1 MNEPSATSEA
11 VHEELTGL
19 RALVEATG
27 EATFRLGADGAI
39 ASWTRAAERLFGHAE
54 PEAIGRDADTLFTPQ
69 ESGAELIERA
79 CAGEPI
85 VGADAHALR
94 HDDMVVPVAVTTVP
108 VPTGGAFVLV
118 RDLTEQELF
127 QSTLAESQAR
137 MDELQHLAHVG
148 LWSWDAGTG
157 AVQWSEELHRIHDLE
172 PGQFDGS
179 LAGHLAAVH
188 PSDRALVSTW
198 LQDALHADGELEL
211 EYAIVRPTGQVRHVT
226 VRAEVV
232 HEADGRPGGLRGICQ
247 DLTERKEVEQARER
261 QLALVAL
268 LNRITAAANEATSV
282 EHALRSCVDAV
293 RDHIGWALGHVLFAD
308 PSGDFVYSSGVWS
321 YDRDS
326 DDGLRRFRLASQ
338 AVQVPRGQLLPG
350 RVLSDGRPVWLADF
364 MSEPDFTRAAA
375 AERAGFRTALAFPV
389 LVGNDI
395 VAVVEL
401 FSTQQQGLDE
411 HLVAVL
417 GACGSQVGRVV
428 ERTRAAEALSHQAL
442 HDPLTQLPNRAL
454 FIDRLEHAV
463 AAVGRSQAMLAVLFL
478 DLDGFKVVNDSL
490 GHDIGDVVLV
500 RVAERLR
507 RGLRP
512 TDTVGRFGGDEFT
525 ILCENV
531 KSEEEAIQVANR
543 VAELVAQ
550 PVELATGGELDLT
563 ASVGIAFARSP
574 DERPENLLRDAD
586 AAMYRAKEQG
596 RARHEVFDTSMHH
609 KVAERLQLAT
619 DLRRALPRSEFR
631 LHYQPQVSLADGRI
645 VGLEAL
651 IRWQH
656 PTRGLLAPGH
666 FIHAAEE
673 TQLIVPLGGWVLD
686 EACRQLAEWRA
697 EFPDLPL
704 KVNVNVSARQLGK
717 VELIEAVH
725 QVLTETRLD
734 PKSVCLE
741 ITETVIMADAEFY
754 LEALLGLK
762 VLGVSLAVD
771 DFGVG
776 YSSLA
781 YLQRF
786 PIDTLK
792 IDKTF
797 VDGLEQPQTQA
808 RAILAAAVD
817 MAHALGLEAVAE
829 GVESPQQAAT
839 LADLGCDGA
848 QGYYF
853 ARPAPP
859 EEITVLLAHGA
870 LPAL

>member
-1 MNEPSATSEA
+1 MNEPSGTSGA

-19 RALVEATG
+19 RGLVEATG

-39 ASWTRAAERLFGHAE
+39 ASWTRAAERLFGYSDDDAV
-54 PEAIGRDADTLFTPQ
+54 GRDADTLFTPQ
-69 ESGAELIERA
+69 DSGADLIERA

-85 VGADAHALR
+85 VGAEARALR
-94 HDDMVVPVAVTTVP
+94 HDGMVVSVAVTTVP
-108 VPTGGAFVLV
+108 VAAGGAFVLV
-118 RDLTEQELF
+118 RDLTEQDLA
-127 QSTLAESQAR
+127 QTTLAESQAR
-137 MDELQHLAHVG
+137 MDELQNLAHVG

-157 AVQWSEELHRIHDLE
+157 GVQWSEELHRIHGVQ
-172 PGQFDGS
+172 PGQFGGS
-179 LAGHLAAVH
+179 LDAHLAPVH
-188 PSDRALVSTW
+188 PNDREHVRASLH
-198 LQDALHADGELEL
+198 DALRADRGLEL
-211 EYAIVRPTGQVRHVT
+211 EYAILRPTGQTRHVT

-232 HEADGRPGGLRGICQ
+232 RDPDGRPGGLSGICQ
-247 DLTERKEVEQARER
+247 DVTERKEIEHSRER
-261 QLALVAL
+261 QLALVGL
-268 LNRITAAANEATSV
+268 LNRITAAANEAGSV
-282 EHALRSCVDAV
+282 EHALRSCVNAV
-293 RDHIGWALGHVLFAD
+293 REHIGWALGHVMMVD
-308 PSGDFVYSSGVWS
+308 PSGDFVYSAGVWS
-321 YDRDS
+321 FDQEGE
-326 DDGLRRFRLASQ
+326 GLRRFRAASES
-338 AVQVPRGQLLPG
+338 VRLPRGQLLPG

-364 MSEPDFTRAAA
+364 MSQRDFTRGEA
-375 AERAGFRTALAFPV
+375 AERAGFKTALAFPV
-389 LVGNDI
+389 LVGSDI

-401 FSTQQQGLDE
+401 FSTQHQAPDE

-463 AAVGRSQAMLAVLFL
+463 AALGRSQTMLAVLFL

-500 RVAERLR
+500 RVSERLR
-507 RGLRP
+507 QGLRP

-531 KSEEEAIQVANR
+531 QSEEEAIQVANR
-543 VAELVAQ
+543 VAELVGQ

-563 ASVGIAFARSP
+563 ASVGIAFARTP
-574 DERPENLLRDAD
+574 DERPETLLRDAD

-609 KVAERLQLAT
+609 RVAERLQLAT
-619 DLRRALPRSEFR
+619 DLRRALPREEFR

-645 VGLEAL
+645 VGFEAL

-656 PTRGLLAPGH
+656 PERGLLAPGH

-673 TQLIVPLGGWVLD
+673 TQLIVPLGGWVLAQ
-686 EACRQLAEWRA
+686 ACHQLAQWRA
-697 EFPDLPL
+697 EFPDLSL

-725 QVLTETRLD
+725 EALTETRLD

-829 GVESPQQAAT
+829 GVESAGQAAT

-859 EEITVLLAHGA
+859 DEITALLAGGT
-870 LPAL
+870 LPAR